1 MRVSAGSTLV
11 DLAPGSSTAVD
22 LDIINTGQVIDGVTA
37 RVIGLPEQQVSTQP
51 PVLALFPEATGR
63 LTVNMG
69 VPAAFPAGRHPVT
82 VEVRSRQD
90 GTAPE
95 YLDLD
100 LIVPTLP
107 GFGLMVRP
115 KVVRAHRTAR
125 FVVIV
130 ANSGNTPLEIGL
142 AASDP
147 EKIIAST
154 VTPERVLLE
163 PGHSCEVL
171 VEVRGPRMIMGSEI
185 DRPVTLTATALTA
198 DPTAT
203 ETATATGTAT
213 ETATAAPTLAPSA
226 RVELVEAPPDL
237 RELLGEGAED
247 DGPDP
252 QTAIL
257 MLRQRPWITR
267 GMLTA
272 LILLAIIALWAA
284 VFLFGLREVFTADP
298 PTKTAPASFFVGDIV
313 LVASTGGSEVPAPAG
328 ALAKDGTMPSGLGG
342 VIAGTVTAKSSEEP
356 VGRILVDALRQ
367 APDGSVQVAGSTAT
381 QADGSYQVAGLFPDG
396 YLLRFTACREASG
409 PDCREEGFEPVFYPG
424 VPDQA
429 AGTQVTAKSAVV
441 TRGIDV
447 VITGKPASI
456 TGSVDLGDTLQPVET
471 TVTARATQGAAAGKD
486 IATTVT
492 DGANAYTLEE
502 LPAPGVYEL
511 SFAAEGY
518 LPTIVQT
525 TVDGGSRRIQPTVL
539 LSASPGQIAG
549 TVTGGGAPLGGA
561 TVTTTVDGQ
570 PVSTGTPTT
579 GNVGRFVL
587 GELPTPATYVL
598 TVAAPGFGET
608 TVVVDLGPGQR
619 RDDLAVDLASGT
631 GQLTGV
637 LVDAAGAGV
646 GGATVAV
653 GGMTDPPTTTTLT
666 TGTVGAFE
674 FSGLPAG
681 AALTVTFDRPGFA
694 PTTVPVQLGAVS
706 APLTVTMSDSLGRIG
721 GNVSGP
727 GGAPLAGA
735 TVTATDGQKSWP
747 VTTSSA
753 GPGGAAGTYLI
764 AGLPVGMYTVTAS
777 SPATEART
785 TLVTV
790 AAGGRADANFAL
802 PEAVGVTGGG

>member
-37 RVIGLPEQQVSTQP
+37 RVIGLPEQQVTTQP

-90 GTAPE
+90 GTGPE

-100 LIVPTLP
+100 LIVPTRP
-107 GFGLMVRP
+107 GFGLSVRP
-115 KVVRAHRTAR
+115 KIVRAHRTAR
-125 FVVIV
+125 FVVMV
-130 ANSGNTPLEIGL
+130 ANSGNTRLEVGL
-142 AASDP
+142 SASDP
-147 EKIIAST
+147 EKIVAATI
-154 VTPERVLLE
+154 TPERVALDA
-163 PGHSCEVL
+163 GHSCEVL
-171 VEVRGPRMIMGSEI
+171 VEVRGPRMILGSEI

-198 DPTAT
+198 DAGAT
-203 ETATATGTAT
+203 SIETD
-213 ETATAAPTLAPSA
+213 TAAPTPTA

-237 RELLGEGAED
+237 RELLGETTQDE
-247 DGPDP
+247 GPDP
-252 QTAIL
+252 QTAVL

-272 LILLAIIALWAA
+272 LILLSIIALWAA
-284 VFLFGLREVFTADP
+284 VFLFGLREVFAADP

-313 LVASTGGSEVPAPAG
+313 LVASTGGNEVPAPAG

-342 VIAGTVTAKSSEEP
+342 VIAGTVTAKSSGEP

-367 APDGSVQVAGSTAT
+367 APDGPPQVAGSTAT
-381 QADGSYQVAGLFPDG
+381 QADGSYQIAGLFPDD
-396 YLLRFTACREASG
+396 YVLKFRAR
-409 PDCREEGFEPVFYPG
+409 GFDPVFYPG

-429 AGTQVTAKSAVV
+429 AGTQVEAKSAVV

-456 TGSVDLGDTLQPVET
+456 TGSVDLGDTLKPVET

-492 DGANAYTLEE
+492 DGANAYTLEK

-525 TVDGGSRRIQPTVL
+525 TVDGGSKRIQPTVL

-549 TVTGGGAPLGGA
+549 TVTGGGTPLGGA
-561 TVTTTVDGQ
+561 TVTTTVDGK

-579 GNVGRFVL
+579 GDVGRFVL

-598 TVAAPGFGET
+598 TVAAAGFGQT
-608 TVVVDLGPGQR
+608 TVVVDLGPGER
-619 RDDLAVDLASGT
+619 RDDLAVELAAGT

-637 LVDAAGAGV
+637 LVDADGAGV

-653 GGMTDPPTTTTLT
+653 GGMTDPPTTNTLT

-681 AALTVTFDRPGFA
+681 AALTLTFDKPGFA
-694 PTTVPVQLGAVS
+694 PTTVPVQLGAVTE
-706 APLTVTMSDSLGRIG
+706 PLTVTMSDSLGRIG

-727 GGAPLAGA
+727 GGTPLAGA

-764 AGLPVGMYTVTAS
+764 AGLPVGRYTVTAI

-785 TLVTV
+785 SLVTV